1 LLDGALGGKSPGTK
15 PAAAAAPSNLPDLP
29 SKDQVVAAMT
39 AVKGAVSACGGTGV
53 ATVNV
58 SVAGA
63 TGRVTAA
70 EVTGVTGPAGSCI
83 AKAVRGASFPK
94 FSQKVFKVKYPFK
107 L

>member
-1 LLDGALGGKSPGTK
+1 MSRRKLRFSAMSGVKNAVGAC
-15 PAAAAAPSNLPDLP
+15 A
-29 SKDQVVAAMT
+29 
-39 AVKGAVSACGGTGV
+39 KGQTGV
-53 ATVNV
+53 AFVNV

-70 EVTGVTGPAGSCI
+70 EVTGITGPAGSCI

-94 FSQKVFKVKYPFK
+94 FQQRVFKVKYPFK